1 MEMSLTPK
9 EIIFHSGKVPALG
22 LGTYD
27 LLNTECT
34 DAVVHALDCGY
45 RHIDTARFYEN
56 EIAVGNGL
64 KSSNIPREKIFL
76 TTKIWHTDLDKKSMT
91 FAIED
96 SLKKLQV
103 DYVDLLLIHWPSTSD
118 DVTCKA
124 VEFLEELRH
133 KEYCKFIGASNFNVT
148 LLKKSLT
155 LAPLVCNQIEYHP
168 YLAQHK
174 MLEFLQENQLFLTAY
189 CPLAQGAI
197 LQDPLIKD
205 IARSHDRQANQIV
218 LRWFLQHESV
228 AVIPKAS
235 KETHRISNFD
245 VWNFE
250 LHPDEIS
257 AISELDKQKRLI
269 DPTWSV
275 DWAK

>member
-1 MEMSLTPK
+1 MEVLNTPN
-9 EIIFHSGKVPALG
+9 EIKFHSGKVPALG
-22 LGTYD
+22 LGTYE
-27 LLNTECT
+27 LLNTECI

-91 FAIED
+91 LAIED

-103 DYVDLLLIHWPSTSD
+103 DYVDLLLIHWPSTND
-118 DVTCKA
+118 DVTYKA

-133 KEYCKFIGASNFNVT
+133 KEYCKFIGASNFNIT

-168 YLAQHK
+168 YLSQQK
-174 MLEFLQENQLFLTAY
+174 MLEFLHENQLFLTAY

-197 LQDPLIKD
+197 LQDPLIKE
-205 IARSHDRQANQIV
+205 IARSHDRSANQIV
-218 LRWFLQHESV
+218 LRWFIQQDGVS
-228 AVIPKAS
+228 VIPKAS
-235 KETHRISNFD
+235 KASHRISNFD
-245 VWNFE
+245 IWDFA
-250 LHPDEIS
+250 LHTDEMY
-257 AISELDKQKRLI
+257 AIFELDKQKRLI

-275 DWAK
+275 DWST